1 METQS
6 EYCFFRTNPR
16 TNNFFVLMK
25 TRLVPRKYKNKN
37 GEHLMYL
44 HISSQGKQKKLS
56 LGFTVKEK
64 EYDVSTQKI
73 IGKDKRQKEIQ
84 LMIDN
89 INAKITSIKTYY
101 WIANKVLTIEKLID
115 EIKNNVPRGEFI
127 SFFQYELNKDKILLK
142 PGTFK
147 RHQSI
152 LNNLKKYK
160 NEIYFTDINVNFI
173 SDYKRY
179 FIKTGRS
186 LNTYYSN
193 LKIIKKY
200 LKRALKSGI
209 NLLIDLDDIKVKNI
223 RSNRVALSTEELK
236 LLYNYYFS
244 EFINPG
250 QKIPLGTFLFSCYT
264 GLRISDIQK
273 ITREQVFSG
282 LLEFI
287 PVKTETNKPYIHRLK
302 INEKAI
308 SIINHTPDL
317 LVNRLSEQYI
327 NLSYDK

>member
-1 METQS
+1 MNTK
-6 EYCFFRTNPR
+6 FIVRN
-16 TNNFFVLMK
+16 
-25 TRLVPRKYKNKN
+25 YKNQK
-37 GEHLMYL
+37 GLSLMYL
-44 HISSQGKQKKLS
+44 SITQKGIRRRLS
-56 LGFTVKEK
+56 LDIRIEPNKF
-64 EYDVSTQKI
+64 DPISQKVI
-73 IGKDKRQKEIQ
+73 IKDKVDKDIQ
-84 LMIDN
+84 LILDN
-89 INAKITSIKTYY
+89 IAAKITNIKTYY
-101 WIANKVLTIEKLID
+101 RLADQVLTVDKLV
-115 EIKNNVPRGEFI
+115 EELKNNVPRGEFI